1 MLVMSR
7 AEKSLRGHL
16 DEMGGRLTVNEA
28 VSVLIDISEAL
39 VTVEGPDVV
48 HRDLKPENVLLL
60 DGRWCLA
67 DFGIAR
73 YAEAT
78 TASDT
83 WKGAKTAAYAAP
95 EQWRGDRATSATDV
109 YALGVIAYELITG
122 QRPFLGPDYRRQHLE
137 ESPGPISGIPDRL
150 RSLIGECL
158 YKALAGSS
166 SPTEPV
172 DEAEG

>member
-1 MLVMSR
+1 MVPILDRGECGDYWVLVMSR

-95 EQWRGDRATSATDV
+95 EQWRGRQSHQCDRRV
-109 YALGVIAYELITG
+109 RLGC
-122 QRPFLGPDYRRQHLE
+122 
-137 ESPGPISGIPDRL
+137 DRL
-150 RSLIGECL
+150 RTDNRPATLPW
-158 YKALAGSS
+158 A
-166 SPTEPV
+166 
-172 DEAEG
+172 